1 MSEQQWYI
9 DTLTFLLKKKEKRKK
24 KKEKRKK
31 KKEKGIDL
39 FSSRK

>member
-24 KKEKRKK
+24 KKEK
-31 KKEKGIDL
+31 GIDL